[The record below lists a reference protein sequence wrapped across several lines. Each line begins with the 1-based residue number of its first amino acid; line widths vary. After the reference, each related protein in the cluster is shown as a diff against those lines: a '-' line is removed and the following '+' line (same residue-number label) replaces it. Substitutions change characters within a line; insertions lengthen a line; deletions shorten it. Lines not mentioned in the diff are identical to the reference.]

1 MKFNQRGSSTQA
13 SRVIQQFGNA
23 LLVRHQ
29 NGRHEL
35 VGGSFSDLIAASEW
49 VSLFAHDIVF
59 THPARTK
66 RPSCGPDQPR
76 TEPFS
81 RS

>member
-1 MKFNQRGSSTQA
+1 MKLNQFGSISPD

-23 LLVRHQ
+23 LLVQHQ

-59 THPARTK
+59 TAPGQPVTLGRK
-66 RPSCGPDQPR
+66 WMQPR
-76 TEPFS
+76 MQPFS

>member
-1 MKFNQRGSSTQA
+1 MKSNQTGSSSND

-23 LLVRHQ
+23 LLVQHQ

-35 VGGSFSDLIAASEW
+35 VGGSFSDLIAAGEW

-59 THPARTK
+59 TAPNRPARATGGLGE
-66 RPSCGPDQPR
+66 RLLR
-76 TEPFS
+76 PFS
-81 RS
+81 RV

>member
-1 MKFNQRGSSTQA
+1 MKLNHFGANSPD
-13 SRVIQQFGNA
+13 SRVIQQFGKA
-23 LLVRHQ
+23 LLVQHQ

-59 THPARTK
+59 THPVRSARPACGLGQK
-66 RPSCGPDQPR
+66 RIQ
-76 TEPFS
+76 PFS
-81 RS
+81 RV